1 MAILDLQGKVLVAT
15 GWQDICTQFHR
26 VHPQAAENCT
36 HSDLFLA
43 QNLRPGEYAA
53 YKCQNNLWDVTTPLF
68 IGGKHV
74 GNVYTGQFFY
84 DDEPVDE
91 QLFID
96 QAAKYGFDLEP
107 YLAAL
112 HRVPRISRARVK
124 PLMDFLTKFSA
135 LVSRLSFSN
144 LKLAKAMSEQR
155 QIEATLRQ
163 SKEHFRRLTK
173 LSPVPVAI
181 INRQGDVEYLNDR
194 FLTTFGYNLD
204 DIPNMEAWWWHAYPD
219 EQHRL
224 KGMANWQRAVEKA
237 AREDTDIEPS
247 ESRVTCKDGTV
258 RIAEIFGTRIGN
270 KNLVILQDIT
280 ERKRAEAALLA
291 SEALLREAQRIA
303 HIGSWSLN
311 ISDNIIK
318 WSDEMY
324 RIYGVTKEE
333 FPHTPESFL
342 KLLHPDDRPLM
353 ERWVEETIAQIKT
366 ATLDFRVVLPDGTV
380 RHIRGEGGLITD
392 QSGNPER
399 LTGTFQDIT
408 ERKQAE
414 AERDR
419 LFNLSLD
426 MLCIAGFDG
435 FFKQVNPAWSKILG
449 WTSQELLSR
458 PWLEF
463 VHPDDLHATI
473 AAGEQLKTGAAI
485 HAFENRYL
493 CRDGS
498 YRWLSWN
505 SFPLLEEG
513 LTFCVI
519 RDVTERKRAEAEIVR
534 QSSQLRA
541 LAARLAN
548 VEETGREQLARELHD
563 QVCQSLTALSLTL
576 TLLQTQM
583 PPRAAAKLRGRMAG
597 AVALV
602 DQMGET
608 IRDVM
613 AELRPPM
620 LDDYGLLSA
629 LNWYGTEFSDKTG
642 IGVNVQGQ
650 EAVPRLAA
658 PVELALFRIVQEAM
672 ANVDK
677 HSRATEVVLT
687 ETEDNGTVRLVIADN
702 GVGFDQER
710 LGQPEGRHL
719 WGLMT
724 MSERAAAVGGRCR
737 IDSQPGQGTRVVV
750 EVSR

>member
-1 MAILDLQGKVLVAT
+1 
-15 GWQDICTQFHR
+15 
-26 VHPQAAENCT
+26 
-36 HSDLFLA
+36 
-43 QNLRPGEYAA
+43 
-53 YKCQNNLWDVTTPLF
+53 
-68 IGGKHV
+68 
-74 GNVYTGQFFY
+74 
-84 DDEPVDE
+84 
-91 QLFID
+91 
-96 QAAKYGFDLEP
+96 
-107 YLAAL
+107 
-112 HRVPRISRARVK
+112 
-124 PLMDFLTKFSA
+124 
-135 LVSRLSFSN
+135 
-144 LKLAKAMSEQR
+144 
-155 QIEATLRQ
+155 
-163 SKEHFRRLTK
+163 
-173 LSPVPVAI
+173 
-181 INRQGDVEYLNDR
+181 
-194 FLTTFGYNLD
+194 
-204 DIPNMEAWWWHAYPD
+204 
-219 EQHRL
+219 
-224 KGMANWQRAVEKA
+224 MANWQRAVEKA
-237 AREDTDIEPS
+237 AREETDIEPS

-280 ERKRAEAALLA
+280 ERKQAEAALQA
-291 SEALLREAQRIA
+291 SEGLLREAQRIA
-303 HIGSWSLN
+303 HIGSWSMNL
-311 ISDNIIK
+311 SDNIIK

-342 KLLHPDDRPLM
+342 KLLHPDDRPRM
-353 ERWVEETIAQIKT
+353 ERWVEETLAQIKT
-366 ATLDFRVVLPDGTV
+366 ATLDFRVVLPDGNV

-399 LTGTFQDIT
+399 LTGTAQDIT

-419 LFNLSLD
+419 MFNLSLD
-426 MLCIAGFDG
+426 IMCIAGFDG
-435 FFKQVNPAWSKILG
+435 FFKQVNPAGEKMLG
-449 WTSQELLSR
+449 WTGQELLR
-458 PWLEF
+458 QPWIEY
-463 VHPDDLHATI
+463 VHPEDRAATI
-473 AAGEQLKTGAAI
+473 AAREQLAAGE
-485 HAFENRYL
+485 AVYVFQNRYR

-498 YRWLSWN
+498 YRWISWN
-505 SFPLLEEG
+505 AFPLLEEG
-513 LTFCVI
+513 LIFCVG
-519 RDVTERKRAEAEIVR
+519 RDVTERKRTEAEIAR

-541 LAARLAN
+541 LAARLAD
-548 VEETGREQLARELHD
+548 VEETGREHLARELHD

-583 PPRAAAKLRGRMAG
+583 SRKAAAKLRGRMAG

-602 DQMGET
+602 DQIGET

-629 LNWYGTEFSDKTG
+629 LHWYGTEFSDKTG
-642 IGVNVQGQ
+642 IGVDVQGQ

-672 ANVDK
+672 ANVAK
-677 HSRATEVVLT
+677 HARATGVVLT
-687 ETEDNGTVRLVIADN
+687 EAEENGTLRLVIADN